1 MRRVVVTGLGTIN
14 PLGNNVE
21 SSWNSLINSK
31 SGISKISKFEVNN
44 YPCKIAGSIDDSNI
58 NEKIVSSRDQRKID
72 RFITLGLI
80 AASEAINDSGFVSDN
95 KNSHRSGVMVGSG
108 IGGLDTIYK
117 NSSILDNQG
126 IRKISPFF
134 IPSSLINLLSGHISI
149 KYNLKGPNSSPVTA
163 CATGS
168 HAIGDSF
175 TIIKNNKADLMV
187 CGGAE
192 AAICPLGISGFS
204 AARALCDTFNDQ
216 PEKGSRPW
224 DKDRSGFVMGEG
236 AGVLILEELEHAKKR
251 NAKIYGEVK
260 GYGMSGD
267 AFHITKPSED
277 GNGGYRAMEMA
288 LNESQLNSDDI
299 EYVNAHGTSTP
310 VGDKIELNAVEKLF
324 KSNKKMFMS
333 SNKSSIGHL
342 LGAAGAVEAVF
353 SLKTIQTKTLPPTLN
368 LDNPDTETSINL
380 VPHQAI
386 TKDVKN
392 VISNSF
398 GFGGTNASLIF
409 GH

>member
-14 PLGNNVE
+14 PLGNDVE

-31 SGISKISKFEVNN
+31 SGISTITKFQVDN
-44 YPCKIAGSIDDSNI
+44 YPCKIAGSIDDSDI
-58 NEKIVSSRDQRKID
+58 NNEIVTDRDQRKID

-80 AASEAINDSGFVSDN
+80 AAEEAIKDSGFVSGED
-95 KNSHRSGVMVGSG
+95 SSLRSGVMVGSG

-163 CATGS
+163 CATGT

-204 AARALCDTFNDQ
+204 AARALCDTFNNS

-236 AGVLILEELEHAKKR
+236 AGVLVLEEYEHAKRR

-277 GNGGYRAMEMA
+277 GSGGYRAMEMA
-288 LNESQLNSDDI
+288 LQESMLNSDEI

-310 VGDKIELNAVEKLF
+310 VGDLIELSAVEKLF
-324 KSNKKMFMS
+324 RSNKNLFMS
-333 SNKSSIGHL
+333 SNKSAIGHL
-342 LGAAGAVEAVF
+342 LGAAGAVESVF
-353 SLKTIQTKTLPPTLN
+353 SFKTLETNIIPPTLN
-368 LDNPDTETSINL
+368 LDNPSINTFINL
-380 VPHQAI
+380 IPHESVSEKVSNI
-386 TKDVKN
+386 
-392 VISNSF
+392 ISNSF

-409 GH
+409 GN

>member
-14 PLGNNVE
+14 PLGNSVQ
-21 SSWNSLINSK
+21 SSWNSLISSK
-31 SGISKISKFEVNN
+31 SGISKITKFEVED

-58 NEKIVSSRDQRKID
+58 NDKIIEPRDQRKID

-80 AASEAINDSGFVSDN
+80 AADEAIKDSGFVSEDE
-95 KNSHRSGVMVGSG
+95 KSFRSGVMVGSG

-117 NSSILDNQG
+117 NSYILDNQG
-126 IRKISPFF
+126 LKKISPFF

-163 CATGS
+163 CATGT

-204 AARALCDTFNDQ
+204 AARALCNTFNDQ

-224 DKDRSGFVMGEG
+224 DRDRSGFVMGEG
-236 AGVLILEELEHAKKR
+236 AGVLVLEELEHAKKR
-251 NAKIYGEVK
+251 DAKIYGEIK

-288 LNESQLNSDDI
+288 LKESRLNSDQID
-299 EYVNAHGTSTP
+299 YVNAHGTSTP
-310 VGDKIELNAVEKLF
+310 VGDTIELIAVEKLLGN
-324 KSNKKMFMS
+324 NKRLFMS
-333 SNKSSIGHL
+333 SNKSAIGHL
-342 LGAAGAVEAVF
+342 LGAAGAVEAIF
-353 SLKTIQTKTLPPTLN
+353 SLKSIETSTLPPTLN
-368 LDNPDTETSINL
+368 LDNPDTNSSINL
-380 VPHQAI
+380 IPHTSI
-386 TKDVKN
+386 SKSVKN
-392 VISNSF
+392 IISNSF

-409 GH
+409 GL

>member
-14 PLGNNVE
+14 PLGNTVE
-21 SSWNSLINSK
+21 TSWNSLISSN
-31 SGISKISKFEVNN
+31 SGISKINKFEVED

-58 NEKIVSSRDQRKID
+58 NDDIVNLREQKKID

-80 AASEAINDSGFVSDN
+80 AADEAIKDSGFVSDDESSF
-95 KNSHRSGVMVGSG
+95 KYGVMVGSG
-108 IGGLDTIYK
+108 IGGLDTIYR
-117 NSSILDNQG
+117 NSSILDNKG

-163 CATGS
+163 CATGT

-204 AARALCDTFNDQ
+204 AARALCDTFNEN
-216 PEKGSRPW
+216 PENGSRPW
-224 DKDRSGFVMGEG
+224 DRDRSGFVMGEG
-236 AGVLILEELEHAKKR
+236 AGVLVLEEFDHAKKR

-277 GNGGYRAMEMA
+277 GNGGFRAMEMA
-288 LNESQLNSDDI
+288 LRESNLNTDEI
-299 EYVNAHGTSTP
+299 GYVNAHGTSTQ
-310 VGDKIELNAVEKLF
+310 VGDMIELSAVEKLF
-324 KSNKKMFMS
+324 GSNNNLFMS
-333 SNKSSIGHL
+333 SNKSAIGHL

-353 SLKTIQTKTLPPTLN
+353 SFKSLETKTLPPTLN
-368 LDNPDTETSINL
+368 LDNPSTNTSINL
-380 VPHQAI
+380 IPHEAI
-386 TKDVKN
+386 SKGVSN
-392 VISNSF
+392 IISNSF
-398 GFGGTNASLIF
+398 GFGGTNASIII
-409 GH
+409 GD